1 MEDFQCK
8 IHCETTSALMLMKCV
23 RVCVHTH
30 LLLTLELALVNLDPA
45 LSVSFKA
52 LVSLSGL
59 LLYSLFIQQ
68 RVIFLLH
75 TPQHTRHNYIEKGM

>member
-1 MEDFQCK
+1 MQNTLRYKECTHADEMC
-8 IHCETTSALMLMKCV
+8 A
-23 RVCVHTH
+23 RVHTH

-52 LVSLSGL
+52 LVSLTGL

-75 TPQHTRHNYIEKGM
+75 TPQRTRHNYIEKGM